1 MLKPNLGFASLRN
14 GLTIGRDLDLV
25 IRVETPA
32 RPADAERKP
41 ADLAL
46 VLDRSGSMQGGK
58 IAYARQGAA
67 AAVSLLEPED
77 RASLVQFDNQVDL
90 LHPLTPAGKAGALQ
104 ASIAGIEA
112 RGNTDLH
119 GGWAAGAASLGNGEP
134 GRGSRRVVLLTDG
147 LANHG
152 VTDPGAIAAEVAE
165 AARRGIATSALGIG
179 EDYNEELLEA
189 MARAGDGSYTFVES
203 PDQLP
208 AFFEAELRGLKS
220 VAGREVRLGLAPGPG
235 IEVVSILND
244 FPASGAGTSVLPNL
258 NLGTRQEIGVSIR
271 TMEGFAVRP
280 GDEAEALSVR
290 LEWIDPEDGV
300 RRELRLAVRLRVL
313 EERDFDALPADPGVA
328 ETAALLRTARA
339 KREAMAALDRG
350 DEAGIASEMGRIR
363 SILQGVPATAR
374 TERERVSLASLEED
388 LRLRKMAKFRKN
400 VHYESYARGHA
411 MDEARL
417 FEHYSRKALFM
428 VRGRLDLHIGSLAE
442 FPCDALVNSRSDEP
456 ASGLDEALRAAG
468 GPAFRAACEAIE
480 KPAVGAAALTGG
492 GALPAKAVL
501 HVRVPDWRGGM
512 MGEIEALS
520 ECYAAC
526 LRVAA
531 DQGFGHVAFPVLG
544 AGGRGFPVQAAVSL
558 GLSAAAQFLF
568 SNPVPR
574 RVTFVC
580 PDGPAAELIWTRLP

>member
-1 MLKPNLGFASLRN
+1 MLKPNLSFAFLRN

-25 IRVETPA
+25 IRVDTPA

-67 AAVSLLEPED
+67 AAVNLLGPED
-77 RASLVQFDNQVDL
+77 RASLVQFDDQVDL
-90 LHPLTPAGKAGALQ
+90 LYPLTPAGRAGALQ

-134 GRGSRRVVLLTDG
+134 ERGARRVVLLTDG

-152 VTDPGAIAAEVAE
+152 VTDPGAITAEVAE

-235 IEVVSILND
+235 IEIVSVLND
-244 FPASGAGTSVLPNL
+244 LPSSNTGSLVLPNL
-258 NLGTRQEIGVSIR
+258 VAGGRLEIGLAMRALPGLS
-271 TMEGFAVRP
+271 ARP
-280 GDEAEALSVR
+280 GEETDLLSVR
-290 LEWIDPEDGV
+290 LEWTDPESEERQEIRG
-300 RRELRLAVRLRVL
+300 AVRARVV
-313 EERDFDALPADPGVA
+313 EERDFETLLPDPGVE
-328 ETAALLRTARA
+328 ETLVLLRTARA
-339 KREAMAALDRG
+339 KREALAAVDRG
-350 DEAGIASEMGRIR
+350 DKAGIAAAMDRIR
-363 SILQGVPATAR
+363 TILAGTPATDR
-374 TERERVSLASLEED
+374 TEREKISLASLEED

-417 FEHYSRKALFM
+417 FEHYSRKALFI
-428 VRGRLDLHIGSLAE
+428 VRGRLDLHIGSLVA

-468 GPAFRAACEAIE
+468 GPAFRAACEAIG
-480 KPAVGAAALTGG
+480 KPAVGAAALTSG

-501 HVRVPDWRGGM
+501 HVRVPDWRGGTT
-512 MGEIEALS
+512 GELEALS

-531 DQGFGHVAFPVLG
+531 DQGLGHVALPVLG
-544 AGGRGFPVQAAVSL
+544 AGGRGFPVQVAVSI

-574 RVTFVC
+574 QVTFVC
-580 PDGPAAELIWTRLP
+580 PDGPAAELIWTQLP